1 MKELPIL
8 SFNYGHVEPDQ
19 IPARLEDLAA
29 AGAHQILLEAKQLMS
44 CADDPQYRK
53 VLEDGLAANNLR
65 INDVHAPHGMTDSL
79 GCPLPGAEPQTVQVQ
94 LKAIRTAAGL
104 GARTVT
110 IHTARNRY
118 VGQFAP
124 ETGPIEDIDLPGA
137 KARIYRQ
144 LEVLLP
150 EAEKCNIM
158 LALENLFLPSSAASF
173 IAPIVKEFAHPKL
186 GLNYDSGHALL
197 LERLPGKD
205 PAQIAEWIRIGWPD
219 NRVVLEG
226 DQLDMMLD
234 NVVTAHLHDN
244 HGINDEHLMPGDG
257 VANWKHIFERLQRA
271 PRLVSLQSEVLSRH
285 FGEHPGAQ
293 IAPFVKLGFSV

>member
-1 MKELPIL
+1 MKRLPIL
-8 SFNYGHVEPDQ
+8 SFNYGPVEPDQ
-19 IPARLEDLAA
+19 IPARLEELAA
-29 AGAHQILLEAKQLMS
+29 AGAHHIALEAKQLIR
-44 CADDPQYRK
+44 CADDPGYRK
-53 VLEDGLAANNLR
+53 VIEDTLAANHLR
-65 INDVHAPHGMTDSL
+65 INDVHAPYSMKDSL
-79 GCPLPGAEPQTVQVQ
+79 GCPLPGAEPHTVEIL
-94 LKAIRTAAGL
+94 LKAIRTAAEL

-110 IHTARNRY
+110 IHCARTRC
-118 VGQFAP
+118 VDRFAP
-124 ETGPIEDIDLPGA
+124 ETGPIEDVDLPGA
-137 KARIYRQ
+137 KVRIIRQ
-144 LEVLLP
+144 LEILLP

-173 IAPIVKEFAHPKL
+173 LVPIVREFAHPKL

-205 PAQIAEWIRIGWPD
+205 PAQIAEWISCGWPD
-219 NRVVLEG
+219 NRVALEG

-234 NVVTAHLHDN
+234 NVVTTHLHDN
-244 HGINDEHLMPGDG
+244 HGINDEHMMPGDG

-293 IAPFVKLGFSV
+293 IAPFVKLGFPV